1 MSQQEAIKELLE
13 AGVHFGH
20 QARRWNPKMN
30 RYILAKRHG
39 VHVVDLRQTAKCFD
53 AALGAVRQVAER
65 GGKVLFVGTKKQA
78 QEIVAEQARRCNQFY
93 VNRRWL
99 GGQLTNFK
107 TIKTRIGKLKELDT
121 AKEDGTL
128 ERFSKKEALSMERD
142 REKLERSL
150 GGIKNLDHL
159 PDMLF
164 VIDPKRERI
173 AVAEANHLSIPVVA
187 ITDTNCDPDV
197 IDYPIPGNDDAT
209 RAILLITT
217 RIADAIIEGRGA
229 GAAATEAAATEA
241 VEAPAAKAPAEP
253 AAEPAPEAAPAETPA
268 EPVAEAAPTE
278 AAAEPEPE
286 PEPESPAAE
295 APSEED
301 VKEA

>member
-1 MSQQEAIKELLE
+1 VTQTVVKELLE

-20 QARRWNPKMN
+20 QARRWNPKMD

-39 VHVVDLRQTAKCFD
+39 IHVVDLRKTAQCLD
-53 AALGAVRQVAER
+53 AAVGAARQVGER

-78 QEIVAEQARRCNQFY
+78 QDTVAAEAKRCGQHY

-107 TIKTRIGKLKELDT
+107 TIKARIAKLKELET
-121 AKEDGTL
+121 AKENGTW
-128 ERFSKKEALSMERD
+128 ERFSKKEALSLERE

-150 GGIKNLDHL
+150 GGIKNLDYL
-159 PDMLF
+159 PDMMF

-173 AVAEANHLSIPVVA
+173 AVAEANHMGIPVVA

-209 RAILLITT
+209 KAIRLITG
-217 RIADAIIEGRGA
+217 RIADAVMAGRQA
-229 GAAATEAAATEA
+229 GAAASVEAETETRKVVEA
-241 VEAPAAKAPAEP
+241 VTAPTP
-253 AAEPAPEAAPAETPA
+253 AAPAP
-268 EPVAEAAPTE
+268 
-278 AAAEPEPE
+278 
-286 PEPESPAAE
+286 PAAE
-295 APSEED
+295 APEAPEAEAPEAPEAEAPAAPEAEAKGD
-301 VKEA
+301 EKE

>member
-1 MSQQEAIKELLE
+1 METYVTQTVVKELLE

-20 QARRWNPKMN
+20 QARRWNPKMD

-39 VHVVDLRQTAKCFD
+39 IHVVDLRKTALCLE
-53 AALGAVRQVAER
+53 AALTAARQVGER
-65 GGKVLFVGTKKQA
+65 GGKVMFVGTKKQA
-78 QEIVAEQARRCNQFY
+78 QDIVAQEAGRCGQHY

-107 TIKTRIGKLKELDT
+107 TIKGRIAKLKELDT
-121 AKEDGTL
+121 AKENGTW
-128 ERFSKKEALSMERD
+128 ERFSKKEALSLDRE

-173 AVAEANHLSIPVVA
+173 AVAEANHMGIPVVA

-209 RAILLITT
+209 KAIRLLTT
-217 RIADAIIEGRGA
+217 RVADAVLEGRRS
-229 GAAATEAAATEA
+229 GAAASAEAERAERAQRAADAAAA
-241 VEAPAAKAPAEP
+241 AAPA
-253 AAEPAPEAAPAETPA
+253 PAPEAKPTP
-268 EPVAEAAPTE
+268 EAKDGGDKKDGDSA
-278 AAAEPEPE
+278 
-286 PEPESPAAE
+286 
-295 APSEED
+295 
-301 VKEA
+301 

>member
-1 MSQQEAIKELLE
+1 METYVTQTVVKELLE

-20 QARRWNPKMN
+20 QARRWNPKMD

-39 VHVVDLRQTAKCFD
+39 IHVVDLRKTALCLE
-53 AALGAVRQVAER
+53 AALTAARQVGER
-65 GGKVLFVGTKKQA
+65 GGKVMFVGTKKQA
-78 QEIVAEQARRCNQFY
+78 QEIVAQEAGRCGQHY

-107 TIKTRIGKLKELDT
+107 TIKGRIAKLKELDT
-121 AKEDGTL
+121 AKENGTW
-128 ERFSKKEALSMERD
+128 ERFSKKEALSLDRE

-173 AVAEANHLSIPVVA
+173 AVAEANHMGIPVVA

-209 RAILLITT
+209 KAIRLLTT
-217 RIADAIIEGRGA
+217 RVADAVLEGRRS
-229 GAAATEAAATEA
+229 GAAASAEAERAERAQRAADAAA
-241 VEAPAAKAPAEP
+241 AAA
-253 AAEPAPEAAPAETPA
+253 PAPEAKPTP
-268 EPVAEAAPTE
+268 EAKDRGDEKDGDSA
-278 AAAEPEPE
+278 
-286 PEPESPAAE
+286 
-295 APSEED
+295 
-301 VKEA
+301 

>member
-1 MSQQEAIKELLE
+1 MESYVTQTVVKELLE

-20 QARRWNPKMN
+20 QARRWNPKME

-39 VHVVDLRQTAKCFD
+39 IHVVDLRQTAQCLESALT
-53 AALGAVRQVAER
+53 AARQVGER

-78 QEIVAEQARRCNQFY
+78 QEIVAQEAKRCGQHF

-107 TIKTRIGKLKELDT
+107 TIKGRIAKLKELDT
-121 AKEDGTL
+121 AKENGTW
-128 ERFSKKEALSMERD
+128 ERFSKKEALSLDRE

-159 PDMLF
+159 PDMMF

-173 AVAEANHLSIPVVA
+173 AVAEANHMGIPVVA
-187 ITDTNCDPDV
+187 ITDTNCDPDL

-209 RAILLITT
+209 KAIRLLTT
-217 RIADAIIEGRGA
+217 RVADAVLEGRRS
-229 GAAATEAAATEA
+229 GAAASAEAERAERAQRAAEAATPAPTPAAAAPEAKAVPEAAAAADPRDEA
-241 VEAPAAKAPAEP
+241 DDGDK
-253 AAEPAPEAAPAETPA
+253 
-268 EPVAEAAPTE
+268 
-278 AAAEPEPE
+278 
-286 PEPESPAAE
+286 
-295 APSEED
+295 
-301 VKEA
+301 K

>member
-1 MSQQEAIKELLE
+1 VTQTVVKELLE

-20 QARRWNPKMN
+20 QARRWNPKME

-39 VHVVDLRQTAKCFD
+39 IHVVDLRKTADCLE
-53 AALGAVRQVAER
+53 AAVNAARQVGER
-65 GGKVLFVGTKKQA
+65 GGKVMFVGTKKQA
-78 QEIVAEQARRCNQFY
+78 QDTVAAEARRCGQHY

-107 TIKTRIGKLKELDT
+107 TIKARIAKLKELET
-121 AKEDGTL
+121 AKENGTW
-128 ERFSKKEALSMERD
+128 ERFSKKEALSLDRE

-173 AVAEANHLSIPVVA
+173 AVTEANHMGIPVVA
-187 ITDTNCDPDV
+187 IADTNCDPDV

-209 RAILLITT
+209 KAIRLITG
-217 RIADAIIEGRGA
+217 RIADAILEGRKS
-229 GAAATEAAATEA
+229 GAAASAEAEAAAR
-241 VEAPAAKAPAEP
+241 KA
-253 AAEPAPEAAPAETPA
+253 
-268 EPVAEAAPTE
+268 AEAATTPPP
-278 AAAEPEPE
+278 AAPKAAAPKAVAPDPVAAEPEAPAPVPE
-286 PEPESPAAE
+286 TAASDAAE
-295 APSEED
+295 ED
-301 VKEA
+301 TK

>member
-1 MSQQEAIKELLE
+1 METYVTQTVVKELLE

-20 QARRWNPKMN
+20 QARRWNPKMD

-39 VHVVDLRQTAKCFD
+39 IHVVDLRKTALCLE
-53 AALGAVRQVAER
+53 AALTAARQVGER
-65 GGKVLFVGTKKQA
+65 GGKVMFVGTKKQA
-78 QEIVAEQARRCNQFY
+78 QEIVAQEAGRCGQHY

-107 TIKTRIGKLKELDT
+107 TIKGRIAKLKELDT
-121 AKEDGTL
+121 AKENGTW
-128 ERFSKKEALSMERD
+128 ERFSKKEALSLDRE

-173 AVAEANHLSIPVVA
+173 AVAEANHMGIPVVA

-209 RAILLITT
+209 KAIRLLTT
-217 RIADAIIEGRGA
+217 RVADAVLEGRRS
-229 GAAATEAAATEA
+229 GAAASAEAERAERAQRAADAAA
-241 VEAPAAKAPAEP
+241 AAA
-253 AAEPAPEAAPAETPA
+253 PAPEAKPTP
-268 EPVAEAAPTE
+268 EAKDGGDEKDRDSA
-278 AAAEPEPE
+278 
-286 PEPESPAAE
+286 
-295 APSEED
+295 
-301 VKEA
+301 

>member
-1 MSQQEAIKELLE
+1 METYVTQTVVKELLE

-20 QARRWNPKMN
+20 QARRWNPKMD

-39 VHVVDLRQTAKCFD
+39 IHVVDLRKTALCLE
-53 AALGAVRQVAER
+53 AALTAARQVGER
-65 GGKVLFVGTKKQA
+65 GGKVMFVGTKKQA
-78 QEIVAEQARRCNQFY
+78 QEIVAQEAGRCGQHY

-107 TIKTRIGKLKELDT
+107 TIKGRIAKLKELDT
-121 AKEDGTL
+121 AKENGTW
-128 ERFSKKEALSMERD
+128 ERFSKKEALSLDRE

-173 AVAEANHLSIPVVA
+173 AVAEANHMGIPVVA

-209 RAILLITT
+209 KAIRLLTT
-217 RIADAIIEGRGA
+217 RVADAVLEGRRS
-229 GAAATEAAATEA
+229 GAAASAEAERAERAQRAADAAA
-241 VEAPAAKAPAEP
+241 AAA
-253 AAEPAPEAAPAETPA
+253 PAPEAKPTP
-268 EPVAEAAPTE
+268 EAKDGGDEKDGDSA
-278 AAAEPEPE
+278 
-286 PEPESPAAE
+286 
-295 APSEED
+295 
-301 VKEA
+301 

>member
-1 MSQQEAIKELLE
+1 VTQTVVKELLE

-20 QARRWNPKMN
+20 QARRWNPKMD

-39 VHVVDLRQTAKCFD
+39 IHVVDLRKTAQCLD
-53 AALGAVRQVAER
+53 AALTAARQVGER
-65 GGKVLFVGTKKQA
+65 GGKVMFVGTKKQA
-78 QEIVAEQARRCNQFY
+78 QDIVAQEAKRCGQHF

-107 TIKTRIGKLKELDT
+107 TIKARIAKLKELET
-121 AKEDGTL
+121 AKENGTW
-128 ERFSKKEALSMERD
+128 ERFSKKEALSLDRE

-150 GGIKNLDHL
+150 GGIKNLEYL

-173 AVAEANHLSIPVVA
+173 AVAEANHMGIPVVA

-209 RAILLITT
+209 KAIRLLTT
-217 RIADAIIEGRGA
+217 RVADAILEGRRT
-229 GAAATEAAATEA
+229 GAAASAEAERAERAQRAADAATTAAAAAAE
-241 VEAPAAKAPAEP
+241 AKAKAEP
-253 AAEPAPEAAPAETPA
+253 AAGEGAG
-268 EPVAEAAPTE
+268 
-278 AAAEPEPE
+278 
-286 PEPESPAAE
+286 
-295 APSEED
+295 D
-301 VKEA
+301 KGDK